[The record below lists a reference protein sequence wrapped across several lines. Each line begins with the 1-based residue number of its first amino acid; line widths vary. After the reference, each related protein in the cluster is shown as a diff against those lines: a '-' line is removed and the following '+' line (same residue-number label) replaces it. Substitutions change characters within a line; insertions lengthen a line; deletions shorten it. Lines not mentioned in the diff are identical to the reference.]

1 MKGLRWTAP
10 ALAAAGLAGFAAVFA
25 VEQSDF
31 KTAVFGWAR
40 RDLAVRA
47 HMAAPALKE
56 AIDTSEWRQIRAFG
70 DFCTENGLRMTI
82 FSPGGGVY
90 YDTLRP
96 GAKVAE
102 HIYFDER
109 CGEFT
114 LRLGV
119 PLADVLAPFERAK
132 TLFMFSALAAA
143 AGVFLV
149 FLLVYRQSVRIREL
163 KKIESFRRE
172 FIADFSH
179 EMKTP
184 LTGIVGAVDLLGD
197 EGADPATRKTL
208 LAMLKNEAGRLN
220 ALAQNILDLAK
231 LENNARRSLAKSGED
246 AAGIVA
252 EAVERHA
259 AAAARAGFA
268 LGVADGSAREGELR
282 VMCDR
287 RLLLQALSNLVE
299 NALRHSHGAS
309 VKVGA
314 VKWRSGARFVVED
327 DGRGIPPEH
336 AKKVFD
342 RFHRV
347 DPSRTSGGGAG
358 LGLSIVRRIARLHG
372 GDASLSPASPHGCRF
387 ALEIP

>member
-1 MKGLRWTAP
+1 MRGLRWTAP

-25 VEQSDF
+25 IEQSDF
-31 KTAVFGWAR
+31 RDAVLGWAR

-56 AIDTSEWRQIRAFG
+56 ALDTSEWRQIRAFG
-70 DFCTENGLRMTI
+70 DFCTENGLRMTV

-90 YDTLRP
+90 YDTQRP
-96 GAKVAE
+96 GAKTTE
-102 HIYFDER
+102 HIHFDEP
-109 CGEFT
+109 CGEFK
-114 LRLGV
+114 LRLAM

-132 TLFMFSALAAA
+132 TLFVFSALAAA

-163 KKIESFRRE
+163 KKIEKFRRD

-184 LTGIVGAVDLLGD
+184 LTGIIGAVDLLGD
-197 EGADPATRKTL
+197 AGGDVQERKTL
-208 LAMLKNEAGRLN
+208 LALLKSEATRLN
-220 ALAQNILDLAK
+220 ALAQSILDLAR
-231 LENNARRSLAKSGED
+231 LESAGGILAKTQCD
-246 AAGIVA
+246 AAEIAGEI
-252 EAVERHA
+252 VERHA
-259 AAAARAGFA
+259 GAASRAGMSLSVA
-268 LGVADGSAREGELR
+268 EDSAAPGGAGVL
-282 VMCDR
+282 CDR
-287 RLLLQALSNLVE
+287 RLVVQALSNLVE
-299 NALRHSHGAS
+299 NALRHSRGTA

-314 VKWRSGARFVVED
+314 CKWRGGVRFTVED
-327 DGRGIPPEH
+327 DGRGIPREH

-347 DPSRTSGGGAG
+347 DPSRTAGGGAG

-372 GDASLSPASPHGCRF
+372 GEATLSAASPHGCRF
-387 ALEIP
+387 TVEIP